1 MKKAAIFLGVL
12 SVACAACA
20 QFGKSPFTLRV
31 SAAGDKDADAVE
43 VRVALDIPAD
53 HLIYE
58 ESFAVTAG
66 EGHQLEAVTLPE
78 AQQKPDL
85 IDPSL
90 MVQAFTQPFE
100 AVYRLTPAA
109 EGASITVDYQGCDKS
124 VCFMPESHAFRLDR
138 RAFAFV
144 SGVAAESGAGGVAEA
159 GEAAL
164 WLQGG
169 RLVTAGGYMSA
180 ADFLA
185 FLDKAEG
192 AAQGRRSGFKMFLD
206 DPVAFL
212 KTHGVFLTLILVLAG
227 GVLLNLTPCV
237 LPMIPINLA
246 IIGAGTGTRGRGFAR
261 GSAYGAGIVM
271 VYGGLGWVILRL
283 GIFFGAIQSNPWF
296 NLVIGG
302 VFVVLSLAL
311 FDLFIIDFTRF
322 MSSGAGADRHKGV
335 AAAFAA
341 GAVSA
346 LLAGA
351 CVAPVV
357 IAVLLLAGNLYAG
370 GMTAAQFLP
379 FVLGAGMALPWPFA
393 GAGLS
398 VLPSPGMWMV
408 RVKQA
413 FGVFMILL
421 ALYYFALA
429 GSGFFGGKVAR
440 EGSILAGDRDAWLA
454 RIEEARAS
462 GKPIF
467 LDFWATWCK
476 NCTVMEKT
484 TFKDE
489 AVRKRLESYIVVKVQ
504 AEKPERSPAKEM
516 LDAFEVRGLP
526 GLAILQLPNP

>member
-1 MKKAAIFLGVL
+1 MKKAAIFL
-12 SVACAACA
+12 SVTAAAVTTFA

-58 ESFAVTAG
+58 ESFAVTTG
-66 EGHQLEAVTLPE
+66 EGYRLETVSQPE

-85 IDPSL
+85 IDPSV
-90 MVQAFTQPFE
+90 MVQAFTQSFE

-109 EGASITVDYQGCDKS
+109 EGAPVTVAYQGCDKS
-124 VCFMPESHAFRLDR
+124 VCFMPESHVFRLDR
-138 RAFAFV
+138 SAFAFV
-144 SGVAAESGAGGVAEA
+144 SGAAAPAE
-159 GEAAL
+159 GPPGDDAL

-169 RLVTAGGYMSA
+169 RLLTAGGYMSA

-192 AAQGRRSGFKMFLD
+192 AAQGRHSGFKMFLD
-206 DPVAFL
+206 DPVSFL

-246 IIGAGTGTRGRGFAR
+246 IIGAGTGTRGKGFAR

-296 NLVIGG
+296 NLVIGI
-302 VFVVLSLAL
+302 VFAVLSLAL

-322 MSSGAGADRHKGV
+322 MSSGTGADRNKGL
-335 AAAFAA
+335 AAALAA

-421 ALYYFALA
+421 ALYYFSLA
-429 GSGFFGGKVAR
+429 GSGFFGGQVAR

-454 RIEEARAS
+454 
-462 GKPIF
+462 
-467 LDFWATWCK
+467 
-476 NCTVMEKT
+476 
-484 TFKDE
+484 
-489 AVRKRLESYIVVKVQ
+489 KV
-504 AEKPERSPAKEM
+504 
-516 LDAFEVRGLP
+516 
-526 GLAILQLPNP
+526 